1 MRARARAAPR
11 KASSSFPPPAAAP
24 PGDPAGDECCA
35 RRARRGEG
43 SDAPGGLAA
52 GPRDAASRA
61 RRTPDAFGRP
71 AADRRVR
78 RGRQRRPRG
87 ARVGLRRRSDGQ
99 ARRVAGGRNV
109 RSKTR
114 WLAGSLQF
122 APRIACRR
130 VLHRRRSQEIRCRG
144 LCWRPLPPRSGGLG
158 GARGTQGL
166 RRFCKRRGRAALRP
180 RAVRKENKK
189 SLLGAA
195 APLPFIKIPPLVY

>member
-1 MRARARAAPR
+1 MRAAPR
-11 KASSSFPPPAAAP
+11 KPPPPRPPRRAIPPETNAAP
-24 PGDPAGDECCA
+24 GARAGG
-35 RRARRGEG
+35 RVRN
-43 SDAPGGLAA
+43 APGGLAA

-61 RRTPDAFGRP
+61 RRTPGCIWASPRRTVGS
-71 AADRRVR
+71 AAGANAARE
-78 RGRQRRPRG
+78 G

-144 LCWRPLPPRSGGLG
+144 LCWRPPPPAVGGRG
-158 GARGTQGL
+158 GARETQGL
-166 RRFCKRRGRAALRP
+166 RRFCKRRGRAACGSGLCGRRIKRACRARRP
-180 RAVRKENKK
+180 R
-189 SLLGAA
+189 S
-195 APLPFIKIPPLVY
+195 PL

>member
-1 MRARARAAPR
+1 MRPG
-11 KASSSFPPPAAAP
+11 AS
-24 PGDPAGDECCA
+24 
-35 RRARRGEG
+35 RRGRG
-43 SDAPGGLAA
+43 N
-52 GPRDAASRA
+52 AASRA

-144 LCWRPLPPRSGGLG
+144 LCWRPLPGGAG
-158 GARGTQGL
+158 GARETQGL
-166 RRFCKRRGRAALRP
+166 RRFCKGEAALP
-180 RAVRKENKK
+180 AAAGCVEGEKK
-189 SLLGAA
+189 SLPGAA
-195 APLPFIKIPPLVY
+195 APLPLVMIPPLVHQRRPCYDFYFL